1 MKVSY
6 INTSY
11 KPQKTD
17 LIATFYVEP
26 AKGISFRGAAEKVAA
41 ESSVGT
47 WTTLT
52 TIPKRIEKI
61 KARVF
66 RLNPKNKTIKIAY
79 PIELFEPNSAPQI
92 LSSVAGNIFGMK
104 AVKNLRLVDIEFPE
118 KIVRKFKGPQFGIKR
133 IRKIMKIKDRPLL
146 ASVPK
151 PKVGYSTSEYGKVAY
166 QIWSGGLDFVK
177 DDENLT
183 NQSFNKFEKRLA
195 LLMKIRDKVEKETG
209 ERKSYFANITSETEE
224 MKRRAKLV
232 ADYGNEY
239 VMIDI
244 VTAGFA
250 ALQTMRNYLDDLH
263 LAIHAHRAMH
273 AVFTRNRKHGIS
285 MLVLAKLARLIGV
298 DNLHVGTVVGKLV
311 SPKEEVY
318 QLKEFLRSEWY
329 GKKKTFPVSSGGLHP
344 GLLPFI
350 VKFFGNDLVMQIGGG
365 VHGHPRGTYYGAK
378 ACREVLEAIQQGISL
393 KQYAKTHEALRLA
406 LEKWGFARPR

>member
-1 MKVSY
+1 MKVRY
-6 INTSY
+6 IDRHY

-17 LIATFYVEP
+17 IVATFYVEP
-26 AKGISFRGAAEKVAA
+26 AKNVKFDEAAEKIAA

-52 TIPKRIEKI
+52 KLPKRIEKI

-66 RLNPKNKTIKIAY
+66 KLSPKNKIIKIAY
-79 PIELFEPNSAPQI
+79 PIELFEVNNVPQI
-92 LSSVAGNIFGMK
+92 LSSIAGNIFGMK
-104 AVKNLRLVDIEFPE
+104 AVRNLKLLDVEFPE
-118 KIVRKFKGPQFGIKR
+118 KIVKKHKGPQIGIKGV
-133 IRKIMKIKDRPLL
+133 RKFMKVKDRPLL

-151 PKVGYSTSEYGKVAY
+151 PKVGYSASEYAKIAY

-183 NQSFNKFEKRLA
+183 SQSFIKFEKRLNFV
-195 LLMKIRDKVEKETG
+195 MKAREKAERETG
-209 ERKSYFANITSETEE
+209 EKKSYFINITAETEE

-244 VTAGFA
+244 LTSGFA
-250 ALQTMRNYLDDLH
+250 SLQTMRNYLEDLH

-273 AVFTRNRKHGIS
+273 AAFTRNKKHGIS
-285 MLVLAKLARLIGV
+285 MLVIAKFARLIGV

-318 QLKEFLRSEWY
+318 QLKQFLRSEWY

-350 VKFFGNDLVMQIGGG
+350 VKFFGNDVIIQLGGG
-365 VHGHPRGTYYGAK
+365 VHGHPKGAYYGAK
-378 ACREVLEAIQQGISL
+378 ACREALEAIKNGISL
-393 KQYAKTHEALRLA
+393 KKYSKDHEALRLA
-406 LEKWGFARPR
+406 LEKWGFMKPI